1 MGIIFIIISLL
12 LDGIINN
19 LLPFIDLSLFT
30 PLLTL
35 ISIIIIYPLY
45 IKKKKE
51 YLITLFITG
60 IIYDLLYTNQLFL
73 NGVIFLIIG
82 IIIMNLYN
90 KISINYLIILLFSLL
105 IIIIYILL
113 TGLILLIFNV
123 VPISIN
129 KLLYIIKNSILL
141 NLIYSEILYII
152 LKRMPKKYKKTS
164 IN

>member
-1 MGIIFIIISLL
+1 MGIIFVIISLL

-19 LLPFIDLSLFT
+19 LLPFINLSLFT

-35 ISIIIIYPLY
+35 ISLIIIYPLY
-45 IKKKKE
+45 IKKEKE

-73 NGVIFLIIG
+73 NGVIFLLIG
-82 IIIMNLYN
+82 IIVMNLYN
-90 KISINYLIILLFSLL
+90 KISINYLTILLFSLL